1 MAFINKQDGSVL
13 SFATYEDVYSMD
25 RRVFEANEIA
35 TDDLTKEEVVED
47 MLIRSTT
54 RLIKKVQ
61 ASAWWQRYTANVSSV
76 ALGAGGS
83 IPLPDATKFERKDDW
98 TELCVYHTL
107 AEYLYP
113 HIADFG
119 DEASPE
125 VAKITF
131 YRDKLQSLWD
141 EMLAVGDWYDD
152 DNDGTVEDNEKL
164 LNPRPTRRSRGY
176 RKIAEVR

>member
-13 SFATYEDVYSMD
+13 SFATYEDVFAAD

-35 TDDLTKEEVVED
+35 TDTLTKDEVVED
-47 MLIRSTT
+47 MLIRSTS

-61 ASAWWQRYTANVSSV
+61 ASAWWARYTANVSSV

-83 IPLPDATKFERKDDW
+83 IPLPDSSKFERKDDW

-131 YRDKLQSLWD
+131 YRDKLESLYN
-141 EMLAVGDWYDD
+141 ELLAVGDWYDD
-152 DNDGTVEDNEKL
+152 DNDGTVEDSEKL
-164 LNPRPTRRSRGY
+164 LNPRQYRRTRGF